1 MRCARRFGRGR
12 ARCVTAMSLG
22 NAPCTATRCWANRLI
37 GRAPGL
43 AGVFLH
49 DAGGVGAGAVG
60 GGEFFAGAFGG
71 AVDGD
76 VVEQFL
82 G

>member
-1 MRCARRFGRGR
+1 MRRARRFGRGP
-12 ARCVTAMSLG
+12 ARCVTAISLG
-22 NAPCTATRCWANRLI
+22 NASCPATRCWANRLL
-37 GRAPGL
+37 GRTPGL

-60 GGEFFAGAFGG
+60 GGEFFSGAFGG

-76 VVEQFL
+76 AVEQFL
-82 G
+82 R